1 VSDPAGTSHATTGA
15 GTAATDGAATA
26 VPDAEFV
33 QLFTRSQRR
42 LYLYILS
49 QVPSPLAAE
58 EILQEA
64 NVIVWSKFRQFQPGT
79 NFLAW
84 CTQIANYEIMKFR
97 TRRKRDRL
105 QFSDEFIQQVAEEAV
120 ERSDELELR
129 RTALLQCIQ
138 KLRPHDRELIQQ
150 RYAPGET
157 GKNLAEV
164 LGRPANSV
172 YQSLGRIR
180 RALWDCVQRR
190 LATGT

>member
-1 VSDPAGTSHATTGA
+1 MD
-15 GTAATDGAATA
+15 TAAAASPVEGSASAA

-33 QLFTRSQRR
+33 QIFTRHQRR

-49 QVPSPLAAE
+49 QVPSPLVAE
-58 EILQEA
+58 EILQDS
-64 NVIVWSKFRQFQPGT
+64 NVVIWSKCRQFQPGT

-84 CTQIANYEIMKFR
+84 VTQIANYEILKHR

-105 QFSDEFIQQVAEEAV
+105 QFSDEFIQNVAEEAV
-120 ERSDELELR
+120 ERSDELERR
-129 RTALLQCIQ
+129 RTALIQCIE
-138 KLRPHDRELIQQ
+138 KLRPNDRELIRQ

-180 RALWDCVQRR
+180 RTLWECVQRR
-190 LATGT
+190 LAVEM